1 MSIYSSILPRLPP
14 PAAHRPACCPPAVP
28 PDAPPP
34 HLLPRL
40 PARRPARYP
49 TRLPARAASPPA
61 THFPATCRPAT
72 PPPHHLA
79 ACRHAPPQS
88 PPCRRRT
95 VVRGRVCPSWRHAL
109 PHVVSP
115 RVHGR
120 VGGSRQGRG
129 FPPWRLCVV
138 CAVRCVAVALR

>member
-1 MSIYSSILPRLPP
+1 MSIYSSILPCLPP
-14 PAAHRPACCPPAVP
+14 PAAAHRPACCPPAVP

-40 PARRPARYP
+40 PPCRPARYP
-49 TRLPARAASPPA
+49 ARLPACAASPPT

-72 PPPHHLA
+72 PPPHRLTA
-79 ACRHAPPQS
+79 RRHAPPQS

-109 PHVVSP
+109 PRVASP
-115 RVHGR
+115 RVRGR
-120 VGGSRQGRG
+120 EQAGAGI
-129 FPPWRLCVV
+129 P
-138 CAVRCVAVALR
+138 AVAPSRCVRRAS